1 MKTKL
6 AYEKSGQGTPRLLL
20 LHGFTGSRAAWNHLR
35 PLLGPGIASIAVDL
49 PGHGRSEPCG
59 FTGREGFTQTL
70 AALVGILDKLGA
82 GPVDVLGYSQ
92 GARLALGLAIE
103 WPGRVR
109 RLILESGTAGLKS
122 TRDRTV
128 RRRRDEA
135 LAAEIELNGIEAFVG
150 RWEAL
155 PLFAGIRRLA
165 PEVVR
170 SVRAERLACS
180 ERGLASS
187 LRSVGLGVQP
197 NYWPLLPGLRTPILL
212 LTGRRDLKF
221 TGISKAMARELPMA
235 WFRSFEGV
243 WHAPHLEA
251 PARFADEVM
260 AFLGAPLLEAPLF
273 DAEAVA

>member
-109 RLILESGTAGLKS
+109 RLILESGTAGLKR

-197 NYWPLLPGLRTPILL
+197 NYWPLLPGLRTPTLL

>member
-1 MKTKL
+1 LKTKL

-109 RLILESGTAGLKS
+109 RLILESGTAGLKR

>member
-1 MKTKL
+1 LKTKL

-109 RLILESGTAGLKS
+109 RLILESGTAGLKR

-243 WHAPHLEA
+243 WHAPHLES

>member
-1 MKTKL
+1 MKL

-20 LHGFTGSRAAWNHLR
+20 LHGFTGSRAAWDHLR
-35 PLLGPGIASIAVDL
+35 PLLGPDIGSIAVDL
-49 PGHGRSEPCG
+49 PGHGQSEPCS
-59 FTGREGFTQTL
+59 FSGREGFTQTL
-70 AALVGILDKLGA
+70 AALVGVLDELGA

-103 WPGRVR
+103 WPGRAR
-109 RLILESGTAGLKS
+109 RLILESGTAGLKR
-122 TRDRTV
+122 TRDRTM

-135 LAAEIELNGIEAFVG
+135 LAAEIERNGTAAFVE

-165 PEVVR
+165 PEIVR
-170 SVRAERLACS
+170 SVRVERLACS
-180 ERGLASS
+180 ESGLASS

-197 NYWPLLPGLRTPILL
+197 NYWPLLPGLRTPTLL

-221 TGISKAMARELPMA
+221 TGIAKAMARELPMA

-260 AFLGAPLLEAPLF
+260 AFLRAPLLEAPLF

>member
-1 MKTKL
+1 MKI
-6 AYEKSGQGTPRLLL
+6 AYEKSGQGPPRLVL
-20 LHGFTGSRAAWNHLR
+20 LHGFTGSRAAWSHLR
-35 PLLGPGIASIAVDL
+35 SVLAPGIASVAVDL
-49 PGHGRSEPCG
+49 PGHGQSEPG
-59 FTGREGFTQTL
+59 ALSGPEGFAQTL
-70 AALVGILDKLGA
+70 ATLVGVLDELGA
-82 GPVDVLGYSQ
+82 GAVDVLGYSL

-109 RLILESGTAGLKS
+109 RLILESGAAGLKRS
-122 TRDRTV
+122 RDRTM

-135 LAAEIELNGIEAFVG
+135 LAAEIELRGIEAFVD

-155 PLFAGIRRLA
+155 PLFAGVRRLA

-170 SVRAERLACS
+170 SVRAARLECS
-180 ERGLASS
+180 EQGLASS

-197 NYWPLLPGLRTPILL
+197 DYWHLLPGLRTPTLL

-221 TGISKAMARELPMA
+221 TAIAKAMARELPMA
-235 WFRSFEGV
+235 WFRAFEGV

-251 PARFADEVM
+251 PDRFADEVM
-260 AFLGAPLLEAPLF
+260 AFLGAPQLEAPLF

>member
-109 RLILESGTAGLKS
+109 RLILESGTAGLKR